1 MILIKQFNTTNQF
14 PTNKSLKSLNQ
25 LVNNNMKQL
34 NNWLSANKI
43 SLNAGKPEQVNQ
55 VKLVIS
61 KERTI

>member
-14 PTNKSLKSLNQ
+14 HTNKSLKSLNQ
-25 LVNNNMKQL
+25 LVNHNMKQL

>member
-14 PTNKSLKSLNQ
+14 HTNKSLKNLNQ
-25 LVNNNMKQL
+25 LVNHNMKQL